1 MARPQRCKNGEV
13 KAGKGGVG
21 VVVEEEVERDSLGC
35 VLKTGVFKQKGKAG
49 FVLMACPQRC
59 KNGEAKTVC

>member
-35 VLKTGVFKQKGKAG
+35 VLNTGAFKKG
-49 FVLMACPQRC
+49 
-59 KNGEAKTVC
+59 